1 MIISLILF
9 FISVLGFSLNR
20 RNIILIL
27 ICIEIILLSVAL
39 LILITSNIFDDITGQ
54 TFGLLI
60 IAVAGAESALG
71 LGLLVAYYRTR
82 GNINII

>member
-27 ICIEIILLSVAL
+27 ICIEIILLSVT
-39 LILITSNIFDDITGQ
+39 LIITLISWTFDDVIGQ
-54 TFGLLI
+54 TFAIYI

-71 LGLLVAYYRTR
+71 LGLLIAYYRTR
-82 GNINII
+82 GTILLN